1 VAISRIASTMTR
13 LVLIRHGE
21 STWNAQNRFTGW
33 VDVPLSPR
41 GREDARKAARLLDAH
56 GIVIDVC
63 FTSLLIRA
71 IETAVIC
78 LTEGEGVC
86 DGRSPVLK
94 HDADDPDWHGW
105 DSYDGDPGQEVP
117 VFLSQS
123 LDERY
128 YGSLQGLNKRQTA
141 ERVGEKTVRQWR
153 RSYTCRPPG
162 GESLAD
168 TAARTIPFLETRIM
182 SHLRAGDDTL
192 VSAHGNS
199 LRSMVMR
206 LENLDEQEVAGLELA
221 TAVSMVYEIDAQ
233 GRILSKDL
241 LDD

>member
-1 VAISRIASTMTR
+1 MTR

-41 GREDARKAARLLDAH
+41 GREDARKAARLLGAH
-56 GIVIDVC
+56 GVVIDVC

-86 DGRSPVLK
+86 AGRSPVLK

-105 DSYDGDPGQEVP
+105 DRYEGEPGQEVP
-117 VFLSQS
+117 VFLSQA

-128 YGSLQGLNKRQTA
+128 YGSLQGLNKQQTV
-141 ERVGEKTVRQWR
+141 ERVGAETVRQWR
-153 RSYTCRPPG
+153 RSFSVRPPG

-168 TAARTIPFLETRIM
+168 TAARTIPFFENRIM
-182 SHLRAGDDTL
+182 SHLQAEHNVL

-199 LRSMVMR
+199 LRSIVMS
-206 LENLDEQEVAGLELA
+206 LDNLGEGEVAGLELA
-221 TAVSMVYEIDAQ
+221 TAVSMVYEIDVQ
-233 GRILSKDL
+233 GRVLGKTL
-241 LDD
+241 LEE

>member
-1 VAISRIASTMTR
+1 MSDKPVTR

-41 GREDARKAARLLDAH
+41 GREDARNAARLLGTY

-86 DGRSPVLK
+86 AGRSPVLK
-94 HDADDPDWHGW
+94 HDADDPQWHGW
-105 DSYDGDPGQEVP
+105 DRYEGEPAEELP
-117 VFLSQS
+117 VYLSQA

-128 YGSLQGLNKRQTA
+128 YGRLQGLNKRQMA
-141 ERVGEKTVRQWR
+141 ERVGEEAVRQWR
-153 RSYTCRPPG
+153 RSFSCRPPG

-168 TAARTIPFLETRIM
+168 TAARTVPFLEGHIM
-182 SHLRAGDDTL
+182 SHVRAGNNTL

-199 LRSMVMR
+199 LRSIVMT
-206 LENLDEQEVAGLELA
+206 LDDLGEDEVAGLEVA
-221 TAVSMVYEIDAQ
+221 TAVPMIYELDVQ
-233 GRILSKDL
+233 GRVLSKDL

>member
-1 VAISRIASTMTR
+1 MTQ

-41 GREDARKAARLLDAH
+41 GREDARKAARTLGVH
-56 GIVIDVC
+56 NVVIDVC

-86 DGRSPVLK
+86 GGRSPVLK
-94 HDADDPDWHGW
+94 HAADDPDWHGW
-105 DSYDGDPGQEVP
+105 DRYEGEPAEEVP

-141 ERVGEKTVRQWR
+141 ERVGEKTVRHWR

>member
-1 VAISRIASTMTR
+1 MTR

-41 GREDARKAARLLDAH
+41 GREDARKAARLLGTH
-56 GIVIDVC
+56 GVVIDVC

-86 DGRSPVLK
+86 AGRSPVLK

-105 DSYDGDPGQEVP
+105 DRYEGEPGQEVP
-117 VFLSQS
+117 VFLSQA

-128 YGSLQGLNKRQTA
+128 YGSLQGLNKQQTV
-141 ERVGEKTVRQWR
+141 ERVGAETVRQWR
-153 RSYTCRPPG
+153 RSFSVRPPG

-168 TAARTIPFLETRIM
+168 TAARTIPFFENRIM
-182 SHLRAGDDTL
+182 SHLQAEHNVL

-199 LRSMVMR
+199 LRSIVMS
-206 LENLDEQEVAGLELA
+206 LDNLGDGEVAGLELA
-221 TAVSMVYEIDAQ
+221 TAVSMVYEIDVQ
-233 GRILSKDL
+233 GRVIGKTL
-241 LDD
+241 LEE

>member
-1 VAISRIASTMTR
+1 MMTR

-41 GREDARKAARLLDAH
+41 GREDARKAARLLGIH

-86 DGRSPVLK
+86 AGRSPVLK
-94 HDADDPDWHGW
+94 HDADDPHWHGW
-105 DSYDGDPGQEVP
+105 DSYEGEPGQEVP

-128 YGSLQGLNKRQTA
+128 YGSLQGLNKRQIA
-141 ERVGEKTVRQWR
+141 ERVGEQTVRQWR
-153 RSYTCRPPG
+153 RSYSCRPPG

-168 TAARTIPFLETRIM
+168 TAARTIPFLEERIM
-182 SHLRAGDDTL
+182 RHLRAGDNTL

-199 LRSMVMR
+199 LRSIVMI
-206 LENLDEQEVAGLELA
+206 LENLGEQEVARLELA
-221 TAVSMVYEIDAQ
+221 TAVSMVYEIDMQ
-233 GRILSKDL
+233 GRVTGKYL
-241 LDD
+241 LDG

>member
-1 VAISRIASTMTR
+1 MTQ

-33 VDVPLSPR
+33 VDAPLSPR
-41 GREDARKAARLLDAH
+41 GREDARKAARTLGVH
-56 GIVIDVC
+56 GVVIDVC

-78 LTEGEGVC
+78 LTEGKGVC
-86 DGRSPVLK
+86 SGRSPVLK
-94 HDADDPDWHGW
+94 HAADDPDWHGW
-105 DSYDGDPGQEVP
+105 DRYEGEPAGEVP

-128 YGSLQGLNKRQTA
+128 YGRLQGLNKRQTA
-141 ERVGEKTVRQWR
+141 ERVGDTTVQQWR
-153 RSYTCRPPG
+153 RSFSIRPPG

-168 TAARTIPFLETRIM
+168 TAARTVPFFEGYIM
-182 SHLRAGDDTL
+182 SHVRAGDNIL

-199 LRSMVMR
+199 LRSIVM
-206 LENLDEQEVAGLELA
+206 NLDNFGERVVAGLELA
-221 TAVSMVYEIDAQ
+221 TAVPMVYDMDAQ
-233 GRILSKDL
+233 GMVINKTL
-241 LDD
+241 LESQDPLRP

>member
-1 VAISRIASTMTR
+1 MARTMTR
-13 LVLIRHGE
+13 LILIRHGE

-33 VDVPLSPR
+33 VDVPLSSR
-41 GREDARKAARLLDAH
+41 GREDARKAARLLGAH
-56 GIVIDVC
+56 GVVIDVC

-86 DGRSPVLK
+86 AGRSPVLK

-105 DSYDGDPGQEVP
+105 DRYEGEPGQEVP
-117 VFLSQS
+117 VFLSQA

-128 YGSLQGLNKRQTA
+128 YGSLQGLNKQQTA
-141 ERVGEKTVRQWR
+141 ERVGAETVRQWR
-153 RSYTCRPPG
+153 RSFSVRPPG

-168 TAARTIPFLETRIM
+168 TAARTIPFFENRIM
-182 SHLRAGDDTL
+182 SHLQAEHNVL

-199 LRSMVMR
+199 LRSIVMS
-206 LENLDEQEVAGLELA
+206 LDKLGEGEVAGLELA
-221 TAVSMVYEIDAQ
+221 TAVSMVYEIDVQ
-233 GRILSKDL
+233 GRVLGKTL
-241 LDD
+241 LEE

>member
-1 VAISRIASTMTR
+1 MINSMASTMTR

-41 GREDARKAARLLDAH
+41 GREDARKAARLLGTH

-86 DGRSPVLK
+86 AGRSPVLK
-94 HDADDPDWHGW
+94 HDADDPNWHGW
-105 DSYDGDPGQEVP
+105 DSYDGEPDQEVP

-128 YGSLQGLNKRQTA
+128 YGSLQGLNKRQME
-141 ERVGEKTVRQWR
+141 ERVGEETVRQWR
-153 RSYTCRPPG
+153 RSFFCRPPG

-168 TAARTIPFLETRIM
+168 TAARTIPFLEGRIM
-182 SHLRAGDDTL
+182 SHLRAGDNTL

-199 LRSMVMR
+199 LRSIVMT
-206 LENLDEQEVAGLELA
+206 LDNLGEQEVAGLELA
-221 TAVSMVYEIDAQ
+221 TAVSMVYEIDMQ

-241 LDD
+241 LDG

>member
-1 VAISRIASTMTR
+1 MTR

-41 GREDARKAARLLDAH
+41 GREDARRAARLLGAQ

-63 FTSLLIRA
+63 FSSLLIRA

-86 DGRSPVLK
+86 AGRSPVLK
-94 HDADDPDWHGW
+94 HGSDDPDWHGW
-105 DSYDGDPGQEVP
+105 DSYEGEAGEEVP

-128 YGSLQGLNKRQTA
+128 YGRLQGLNKQQTA
-141 ERVGEKTVRQWR
+141 ERVGAETVRSWR
-153 RSYTCRPPG
+153 RSFSVRPPG

-168 TAARTIPFLETRIM
+168 TAARTIPFFAGRIM
-182 SHLRAGDDTL
+182 SHLRAGDHTL

-199 LRSMVMR
+199 LRSIVMS
-206 LENLDEQEVAGLELA
+206 LDNLGEREVAGLELA
-221 TAVSMVYEIDAQ
+221 TAVSMVYEIDMQ
-233 GRILSKDL
+233 GRVLGKTLIEG
-241 LDD
+241 

>member
-1 VAISRIASTMTR
+1 MTR

-41 GREDARKAARLLDAH
+41 GREDSRRAARVLGAH

-86 DGRSPVLK
+86 AGRSPVLK
-94 HDADDPDWHGW
+94 HLPGDPDWHSW
-105 DSYDGDPGQEVP
+105 DRYEGEPEQEVP

-128 YGSLQGLNKRQTA
+128 YGRLQGLNKRQTA
-141 ERVGEKTVRQWR
+141 ERVGAETVRQWR
-153 RSYTCRPPG
+153 RSFSERPPG

-168 TAARTIPFLETRIM
+168 TAAKPFPSSRV
-182 SHLRAGDDTL
+182 
-192 VSAHGNS
+192 VS
-199 LRSMVMR
+199 
-206 LENLDEQEVAGLELA
+206 
-221 TAVSMVYEIDAQ
+221 
-233 GRILSKDL
+233 
-241 LDD
+241 

>member
-1 VAISRIASTMTR
+1 MTR

-21 STWNAQNRFTGW
+21 STWNARNRFTGW

-41 GREDARKAARLLDAH
+41 GREDARKAARLLGTH

-86 DGRSPVLK
+86 AGRSPVLK
-94 HDADDPDWHGW
+94 HDADDPDWDGW
-105 DSYDGDPGQEVP
+105 DSYDGEPDQEVP

-141 ERVGEKTVRQWR
+141 ERAGEGTVRQWR
-153 RSYTCRPPG
+153 RSFSCRPPG
-162 GESLAD
+162 GESLAN
-168 TAARTIPFLETRIM
+168 TAARTIPFLEGRIM
-182 SHLRAGDDTL
+182 SHLRAGDNTL

-199 LRSMVMR
+199 LRSIVMT
-206 LENLDEQEVAGLELA
+206 LDNLGEQEVAGLELA
-221 TAVSMVYEIDAQ
+221 MAVSIIYEIDVQ
-233 GRILSKDL
+233 GRVLGKDL
-241 LDD
+241 HDG

>member
-1 VAISRIASTMTR
+1 MTR

-21 STWNAQNRFTGW
+21 STWNARNRFTGW

-41 GREDARKAARLLDAH
+41 GREDARKAARLLGAH

-86 DGRSPVLK
+86 AGRSPVLK

-105 DSYDGDPGQEVP
+105 GSYDGEPGQEVP
-117 VFLSQS
+117 VFLSQA

-141 ERVGEKTVRQWR
+141 QRVGEKTVRQWR
-153 RSYTCRPPG
+153 RSFSCRPPG

-168 TAARTIPFLETRIM
+168 TAARTIPFMEGRIM
-182 SHLRAGDDTL
+182 NHLRAGDSTL

-199 LRSMVMR
+199 LRSIVMT
-206 LENLDEQEVAGLELA
+206 LDNLGEDGVAGLELA
-221 TAVSMVYEIDAQ
+221 TAVPMIYEIDAQ
-233 GRILSKDL
+233 GRVLGKDL
-241 LDD
+241 LDG

>member
-1 VAISRIASTMTR
+1 MTR

-41 GREDARKAARLLDAH
+41 GREDARKAARLLGAH
-56 GIVIDVC
+56 GVVIDVC

-86 DGRSPVLK
+86 AGRSPVLK

-105 DSYDGDPGQEVP
+105 DRYEGEPGQEVP
-117 VFLSQS
+117 VFLSQA

-128 YGSLQGLNKRQTA
+128 YGSLQGLNKQQTA
-141 ERVGEKTVRQWR
+141 ERVGAETVRQWR
-153 RSYTCRPPG
+153 RSFSIRPPG

-168 TAARTIPFLETRIM
+168 TAARTIPFFENRIM
-182 SHLRAGDDTL
+182 SHLQAEHNVL

-199 LRSMVMR
+199 LRSIVMS
-206 LENLDEQEVAGLELA
+206 LDNLGEGEVAGLELA
-221 TAVSMVYEIDAQ
+221 TAVSMVYEIDVQ
-233 GRILSKDL
+233 GRVLGKTL
-241 LDD
+241 LEE

>member
-1 VAISRIASTMTR
+1 MTR

-41 GREDARKAARLLDAH
+41 GREDARKAARLLGTH
-56 GIVIDVC
+56 GVVIDVC

-86 DGRSPVLK
+86 AGRSPVLK

-105 DSYDGDPGQEVP
+105 DRYEGEPGQEVP
-117 VFLSQS
+117 VFLSQA

-128 YGSLQGLNKRQTA
+128 YGSLQGLNKQQTV
-141 ERVGEKTVRQWR
+141 ERVGEETVRQWR
-153 RSYTCRPPG
+153 RSFSVRPPG

-168 TAARTIPFLETRIM
+168 TAARTIPFFEDRIR
-182 SHLRAGDDTL
+182 SHLRAGDNTL

-199 LRSMVMR
+199 LRSIVMS
-206 LENLDEQEVAGLELA
+206 LDNLGEGEVAGLELA
-221 TAVSMVYEIDAQ
+221 TAVSMIYEIDVQ
-233 GRILSKDL
+233 GRVLGKTL
-241 LDD
+241 LEE

>member
-1 VAISRIASTMTR
+1 MTR

-21 STWNAQNRFTGW
+21 STWNARNRFTGW

-41 GREDARKAARLLDAH
+41 GREDARKAARLLGTH

-86 DGRSPVLK
+86 AGRSPVLK

-105 DSYDGDPGQEVP
+105 GSYDGEPGQEVP
-117 VFLSQS
+117 VFLSQA

-153 RSYTCRPPG
+153 RSFSCRPPG

-168 TAARTIPFLETRIM
+168 TAARTIPFMEGRIM
-182 SHLRAGDDTL
+182 NHLRAGDSTL

-199 LRSMVMR
+199 LRSIVMA
-206 LENLDEQEVAGLELA
+206 LDNLGEDEVAGLELA
-221 TAVSMVYEIDAQ
+221 TAVPMIYEIDAQ
-233 GRILSKDL
+233 GRVLGKDL
-241 LDD
+241 LDG

>member
-1 VAISRIASTMTR
+1 MTR

-41 GREDARKAARLLDAH
+41 GREDARKAARLLGTH
-56 GIVIDVC
+56 GVVIDVC

-86 DGRSPVLK
+86 AGRSPVLK

-105 DSYDGDPGQEVP
+105 DRYEGEPGQEVP
-117 VFLSQS
+117 VFLSQA

-128 YGSLQGLNKRQTA
+128 YGSLQGLNKQQTV
-141 ERVGEKTVRQWR
+141 ERVGAETVRQWR
-153 RSYTCRPPG
+153 RSFSVRPPG

-168 TAARTIPFLETRIM
+168 TAARTIPFFENRIM
-182 SHLRAGDDTL
+182 SHLQAEHNVL

-199 LRSMVMR
+199 LRSIVMS
-206 LENLDEQEVAGLELA
+206 LDNLGEGEVAGLELA
-221 TAVSMVYEIDAQ
+221 TAVSMVYEIDVQ
-233 GRILSKDL
+233 GRVLGKTL
-241 LDD
+241 LEE

>member
-1 VAISRIASTMTR
+1 MMTR

-41 GREDARKAARLLDAH
+41 GREDARKAARLLGIH

-86 DGRSPVLK
+86 AGRSPVLK
-94 HDADDPDWHGW
+94 HDADDPHWHGW
-105 DSYDGDPGQEVP
+105 DSYDGEPGQEVP
-117 VFLSQS
+117 VFLSQA

-128 YGSLQGLNKRQTA
+128 YGSLQGLNKRQIA
-141 ERVGEKTVRQWR
+141 ERVGEQTVRRWR
-153 RSYTCRPPG
+153 RSYSCRPPG

-168 TAARTIPFLETRIM
+168 TAARTIPFLEERIM
-182 SHLRAGDDTL
+182 RHLRAGDNTL

-199 LRSMVMR
+199 LRSIVMV
-206 LENLDEQEVAGLELA
+206 LENLGEQEVAGLELA
-221 TAVSMVYEIDAQ
+221 TAVSMVYEIDVQ
-233 GRILSKDL
+233 GRVTGKYL
-241 LDD
+241 LDG

>member
-1 VAISRIASTMTR
+1 MTR

-33 VDVPLSPR
+33 VDVPLSSR
-41 GREDARKAARLLDAH
+41 GREDARKAARLLGTH
-56 GIVIDVC
+56 GVVIDVC

-86 DGRSPVLK
+86 AGRSPVLK

-105 DSYDGDPGQEVP
+105 DSYDGEPYQEVP

-128 YGSLQGLNKRQTA
+128 YGRLQGLNKQQTV
-141 ERVGEKTVRQWR
+141 ERLGEETVRQWR
-153 RSYTCRPPG
+153 RSFSARPPG

-168 TAARTIPFLETRIM
+168 TAARTIPFLKGRIM
-182 SHLRAGDDTL
+182 SHVRAGDNTL

-199 LRSMVMR
+199 LRSIVMT
-206 LENLDEQEVAGLELA
+206 LDNLGAEEVAGLELA

-233 GRILSKDL
+233 GRVLSKDMI
-241 LDD
+241 DG